1 MKRLL
6 FNRNMGCIEILL
18 LRICRNVISVFN
30 RNMGCIEMSSTF
42 PPTRINGKFNRNM
55 GCIEI
60 KHVHTGDSGTERLIE
75 TWDVLKS
82 LSFLH
87 SLSIDNKFNRNMG
100 CIEI

>member
-1 MKRLL
+1 
-6 FNRNMGCIEILL
+6 
-18 LRICRNVISVFN
+18 
-30 RNMGCIEMSSTF
+30 MGCIEMSSTF

-100 CIEI
+100 CIEITRADRENYGDYSLIETWDVLK